1 MRIILRIVANMLSL
15 IHKIKQKYSNMEN
28 NHLHQEHL
36 REHGENM
43 HTKSARLIAG
53 SIIAAALIIALS
65 IFYNTKI
72 FIKNMGEL
80 QSSGALQAGNLQQPQ
95 GNAQGQ
101 PTGPVEIKDRAE
113 QPVLG
118 KADAKVA
125 IVEFS
130 DFQCPYCQKFF
141 KETFAQIKSQYID
154 TGKAKLVFRHFP
166 LPFHANAQIS
176 GAAAECANRQGKFW
190 EYHDLLFNN
199 GQPDGANLAAADLK
213 KYADRLG
220 LNNSTL
226 GFGKNKFNQCLDGNT
241 TQEIVSS
248 DLKAGQA
255 AGVSGTP
262 TFFINGKILVGAQP
276 FSAFQQAIDAA
287 LK

>member
-1 MRIILRIVANMLSL
+1 
-15 IHKIKQKYSNMEN
+15 MEN
-28 NHLHQEHL
+28 NHQHHEHPH
-36 REHGENM
+36 EHGE
-43 HTKSARLIAG
+43 HVHSKPAKLIAG
-53 SIIAAALIIALS
+53 SIIVAAVIIALS

-80 QSSGALQAGNLQQPQ
+80 QSSASLQAGNLQQLQ
-95 GNAQGQ
+95 GNAQGAAQNQ
-101 PTGPVEIKDRAE
+101 PSGPVEVKDRDG

-118 KADAKVA
+118 KADAKVT

-166 LPFHANAQIS
+166 LPFHVNAQIA
-176 GAAAECANRQGKFW
+176 GVAAECANRQGKFW

-199 GQPDGANLAAADLK
+199 GQPDGTNLAAADLK
-213 KYADRLG
+213 KYADSLG
-220 LNNSTL
+220 LNNGTL
-226 GFGKNKFNQCLDGNT
+226 GFGKNKFNQCLDGKSTLDVVNN
-241 TQEIVSS
+241 
-248 DLKAGQA
+248 DLKAGQTI
-255 AGVSGTP
+255 GVSGTP
-262 TFFINGKILVGAQP
+262 TFFINGNMLVGAQP